1 MTPEPPKYPED
12 SVQAALGQPWWEPTT
27 SNVPKRGR
35 LIWAFCPIMSLIP
48 KTLQPIERSEATKH
62 DRAQFELAPMRA
74 RENVKAPKVPIAGL
88 ITPPGEVLAVF
99 RAKKRPMLVLSTG
112 GPELTSAE
120 LKEQGKSWW
129 THGMLLAAPYFGADQ
144 SGTRGG
150 LNPEF
155 IRRIRHAK
163 FPQYLLDQLPL
174 SGPGFSVLRLDQ
186 LQPIGRHHDSYE
198 LTSWQLSEDALA
210 LVDEWLQWLFT
221 GELDPQGRLP
231 TMRECLPSLE
241 ITEK

>member
-1 MTPEPPKYPED
+1 MTPETPKYPED
-12 SVQAALGQPWWEPTT
+12 SVQAALGQSWWEPAT
-27 SNVPKRGR
+27 SSAPKRGR
-35 LIWAFCPIMSLIP
+35 LIWAFCPVTNLVP
-48 KTLQPIERSEATKH
+48 KTLQPIERSEATTH
-62 DRAQFELAPMRA
+62 DRARFELAPMRA
-74 RENVKAPKVPIAGL
+74 GENAKAPKIPVAGL

-112 GPELTSAE
+112 GPELTSDQ
-120 LKEQGKSWW
+120 LKEQGRSWW

-174 SGPGFSVLRLDQ
+174 SGPTSSVLRLDQ

-198 LTSWQLSEDALA
+198 LTPWQLGKHALA
-210 LVDEWLQWLFT
+210 LVDEWLAWLFT
-221 GELDPQGRLP
+221 GEMEPEGPLA
-231 TMRECLPSLE
+231 TMREYLPSLE